1 VIFLKKVLSVLK
13 SEKGQGMVEYGLII
27 ALVSI
32 AVIVAITALGGNLNN
47 IFNTINNTLR
57 DIQP

>member
-1 VIFLKKVLSVLK
+1 MKKVMSVLR

-32 AVIVAITALGGNLNN
+32 AVIIAITALGGNLNN

>member
-1 VIFLKKVLSVLK
+1 MKKVMSVLR

>member
-1 VIFLKKVLSVLK
+1 MEKIMSVLK

-47 IFNTINNTLR
+47 IFNTINNTMR